1 LLKTLIR
8 LTVRTESGTVILHDP
23 VLIFAGGVIL
33 GWFIQ
38 GLRPEF
44 FLKWVFGAILVLA
57 VVRLISH

>member
-1 LLKTLIR
+1 
-8 LTVRTESGTVILHDP
+8 LHDP